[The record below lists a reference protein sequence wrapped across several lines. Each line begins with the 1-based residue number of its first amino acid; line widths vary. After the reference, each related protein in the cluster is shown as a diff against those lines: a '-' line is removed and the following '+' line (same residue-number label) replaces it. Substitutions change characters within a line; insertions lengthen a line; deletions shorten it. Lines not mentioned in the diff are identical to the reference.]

1 MVALAGRL
9 QLDDLDFVREAG
21 ADVAGVRG
29 AACDGG
35 RAGRINAEIVRA
47 LADVLR

>member
-1 MVALAGRL
+1 
-9 QLDDLDFVREAG
+9 VREAG

-35 RAGRINAEIVRA
+35 REGRISVEKVLALRRA
-47 LADVLR
+47 CERSA